1 MIVSTH
7 SAEAKIA
14 SDKQRQRPSALQRRI
29 DEYLD
34 HLTLSAGRSANTL
47 LNYRRDLNRYR
58 DHCLKQSITDPDQ
71 IDAQTVGEFISA
83 LSASGLAPSSVARSL
98 SAVKSFHKY
107 LVQTDIVT
115 VNPARA
121 VKTPRLPRR
130 LPNALSVNQMQALLS
145 SVGADD
151 PHAIRNRAILGLL
164 YGCGLRVSE
173 AANLRLEEIDFDD
186 GFLRVRGK
194 GNRERLVPFG
204 RRTAD
209 ALNRYINGPRR
220 KLEASSNDDHVF
232 LSRRGK
238 GLSRMGLWLVVKA
251 AAKRAGITKPISPH
265 TFRHSFATHLLQGG
279 ADLRAVQEMLG
290 HQSVATTQVYTH
302 LDRSHLTRV
311 HSECHPL
318 ERLAGQDSRR
328 KSS

>member
-1 MIVSTH
+1 MTQPTETKTGSEK
-7 SAEAKIA
+7 SPK
-14 SDKQRQRPSALQRRI
+14 RPSALQRRI

-47 LNYRRDLNRYR
+47 LNYRRDLTRYR
-58 DHCLKQSITDPDQ
+58 DHCLKQSITDPNQ

-83 LSASGLAPSSVARSL
+83 LSVSGLAPSSVARSL

-107 LVQTDIVT
+107 LVQTDIMT

-130 LPNALSVNQMQALLS
+130 LPSALSVKQIQTLLS
-145 SVGADD
+145 SVDADD
-151 PHAIRNRAILGLL
+151 PNAIRNRAILGLL

-194 GNRERLVPFG
+194 GNHERLVPFG
-204 RRTAD
+204 QRTAD
-209 ALNRYINGPRR
+209 ALSRYINGPRR
-220 KLEASSNDDHVF
+220 KLEASSNDDRVF
-232 LSRRGK
+232 LSRLGK
-238 GLSRMGLWLVVKA
+238 GLSRMGVWLIVKT
-251 AAKRAGITKPISPH
+251 AAKHAGITKPISPH

-311 HSECHPL
+311 HAECHPL
-318 ERLAGQDSRR
+318 ERLAGQGGDR